1 MCLGFVH
8 DAFTGFSLFPLH
20 NSQGCEQKKKK
31 ARKERHSIKPTFF
44 DFGFI
49 LVIPGRSAGES
60 QPQ

>member
-31 ARKERHSIKPTFF
+31 KKQGRKDTVLNLHF
-44 DFGFI
+44 FI
-49 LVIPGRSAGES
+49 LGSFW
-60 QPQ
+60 